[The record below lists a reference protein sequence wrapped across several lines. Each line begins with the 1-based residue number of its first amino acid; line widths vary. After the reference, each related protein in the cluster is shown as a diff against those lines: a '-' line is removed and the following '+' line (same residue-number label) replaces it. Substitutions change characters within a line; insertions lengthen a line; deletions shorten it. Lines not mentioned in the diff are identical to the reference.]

1 MLAISEQATAKLQG
15 ESGFTAWLARSP
27 LLRCLAIYG
36 EMPRRFALTAVLLAA
51 VNAAL
56 VGQQVLV
63 GRAVQEAGMGRLVV
77 AVAEGGFDYSRV
89 WFWAALLLG
98 LALGR
103 SIVQYFAGLLSL
115 TIGQE
120 LLTILRQRIL
130 IQIQRLDLSYHWSHG
145 VGEMVTRM
153 TRDAD
158 KVRDALINFWRQMFE
173 TGLVVAISTGVLIW
187 YSPWL
192 GLVPL
197 GLLAAGITLL
207 WRQADTLVAL
217 DRKIGAAYDAVTQD
231 LSEGVNGVRVIKA
244 FGLGEARSARFAEH
258 VDTFRRE
265 ARAAIR
271 HAARSVPV
279 PQAVIALGHAWVLGY
294 GAWLISSGHLQIG
307 SLVAAMLVVNTLVL
321 RIEGIGRLLQ
331 VVADARSSAAR
342 IWEVLDAQPGI
353 VSGRARLPE
362 GPLGVRFQHV
372 SVSPLGDGGLVLHDL
387 NLTIQPGEIVAL
399 VGPTGSGKSILTGLL
414 PRLIEADRGAVQ
426 IGSDASGW
434 HDVRELE
441 LSDLRRRVHVL
452 PQESFLFSDTLAA
465 NLRLS
470 APQASE
476 DELHEALG
484 RAAASDVF
492 ARLSDGF
499 ATQLGDRGVTLSG
512 GQRQRITLA
521 RGLLA
526 EADILVLDDATSA
539 LDAQTERRAIE
550 NVRGLRRDDGKGG
563 DRPVTMLIVSS
574 RLSTILAADRVLVLA
589 QGRIAAAGT
598 HEELAAGNAAYR
610 ALMGI

>member
-1 MLAISEQATAKLQG
+1 MLAITEESEAKLKG
-15 ESGFTAWLARSP
+15 GSGFQAWLARSP

-36 EMPRRFALTAVLLAA
+36 EMPGRFALTAVLLAT
-51 VNAAL
+51 VNVAL

-63 GRAVQEAGMGRLVV
+63 GHAVQEAGAGKLVL
-77 AVAEGGFDYSRV
+77 ANSGGFDYSRV
-89 WFWAALLLG
+89 WFWAAVLLG
-98 LALGR
+98 ISLGR
-103 SIVQYFAGLLSL
+103 SVVQYFAQLLSL

-120 LLTILRQRIL
+120 LLTTLRQRIL
-130 IQIQRLDLSYHWSHG
+130 VQIQRLDLSYHWRHG

-173 TGLVVAISTGVLIW
+173 TGLVVAISAGVLAW
-187 YSPWL
+187 YSPLL

-197 GLLAAGITLL
+197 ALLVAGIALL

-244 FGLGEARSARFAEH
+244 FGLGEARAARFAAH

-265 ARAAIR
+265 ARAAIA
-271 HAARSVPV
+271 HAAKSVPL
-279 PQAVIALGHAWVLGY
+279 PQTVIALGHAWVLGY
-294 GAWLISSGHLQIG
+294 GAWLIGRGELGIG
-307 SLVAAMLVVNTLVL
+307 ALVAAMLVVNTLVL

-331 VVADARSSAAR
+331 VIADARSSASR
-342 IWEVLDAQPGI
+342 IWEVLDAEPGI

-362 GPLGVRFQHV
+362 GPLGIRLDHV
-372 SVSPLGDGGLVLHDL
+372 SASPLGDGGLVLHDL
-387 NLTIQPGEIVAL
+387 SLTIQPGEIVAL
-399 VGPTGSGKSILTGLL
+399 VGPTGSGKSILTNLL
-414 PRLIEADRGAVQ
+414 PRLVEAEQGAVQ
-426 IGSDASGW
+426 IGSDALGW

-465 NLRLS
+465 NLRLAAS
-470 APQASE
+470 EASE
-476 DELHEALG
+476 DDLHRALDQ
-484 RAAASDVF
+484 AAAGEIFD
-492 ARLSDGF
+492 RLSDGF
-499 ATQLGDRGVTLSG
+499 VTKVGDRGVTLSG
-512 GQRQRITLA
+512 GQRQRICLA

-526 EADILVLDDATSA
+526 DADILVLDDATSA
-539 LDAQTERRAIE
+539 LDAVTERRAIE
-550 NVRGLRRDDGKGG
+550 NVRGLRDGA
-563 DRPVTMLIVSS
+563 RPVTMLIVSS

-589 QGRIAAAGT
+589 QGRIVASGT
-598 HEELAAGNAAYR
+598 HTELAAENPSYR

>member
-1 MLAISEQATAKLQG
+1 MLAITEESQARLRG
-15 ESGFTAWLARSP
+15 GSGFSAWLARSP
-27 LLRCLAIYG
+27 LLRGLAIYG
-36 EMPRRFALTAVLLAA
+36 EMPGRFALTAVLLAA

-63 GRAVQEAGMGRLVV
+63 GHAVQEAGAGKLVV
-77 AVAEGGFDYSRV
+77 GGDYGRV
-89 WFWAALLLG
+89 WFWAAVLLG
-98 LALGR
+98 ISLGR
-103 SIVQYFAGLLSL
+103 AVVQDFAQLLSL

-130 IQIQRLDLSYHWSHG
+130 VQIQRLDLAYHWRHG

-173 TGLVVAISTGVLIW
+173 TGLVVAVSVGVLAW
-187 YSPWL
+187 YSPLL

-197 GLLAAGITLL
+197 ALLVTGIALL

-244 FGLGEARSARFAEH
+244 FGLGEARTSRFAAH

-265 ARAAIR
+265 ARAAIL
-271 HAARSVPV
+271 HAARSVPL
-279 PQAVIALGHAWVLGY
+279 PQTVIALGHAWVLGY
-294 GAWLISSGHLQIG
+294 GAWLISRGELGVGALI
-307 SLVAAMLVVNTLVL
+307 AAMLVVNTLVL
-321 RIEGIGRLLQ
+321 QIEGIGRLLQ
-331 VVADARSSAAR
+331 VVADARSSAGR
-342 IWEVLDAQPGI
+342 IWEVLDAEPSIVPGR
-353 VSGRARLPE
+353 GRLPE
-362 GPLGVRFQHV
+362 GPLGIRLDQV
-372 SVSPLGDGGLVLHDL
+372 SASPLGDGGLVLHEL
-387 NLTIQPGEIVAL
+387 SLTIRPGEIVAL
-399 VGPTGSGKSILTGLL
+399 VGPTGSGKSILTSLL
-414 PRLIEADRGAVQ
+414 PRLVEAEQGAVL
-426 IGSDASGW
+426 IGSDALGW

-452 PQESFLFSDTLAA
+452 PQESFLFSDTLSA
-465 NLRLS
+465 NLRLA
-470 APQASE
+470 APDASDE
-476 DELHEALG
+476 DLHLALD
-484 RAAASDVF
+484 RAAAGEVF

-499 ATQLGDRGVTLSG
+499 ATRVGDRGITLSG
-512 GQRQRITLA
+512 GQRQRICLA

-526 EADILVLDDATSA
+526 DADVLVLDDATSA
-539 LDAQTERRAIE
+539 LDAATERRAID
-550 NVRGLRRDDGKGG
+550 NVRKLSGG

-574 RLSTILAADRVLVLA
+574 RLSTILAADRVLMLA

-598 HEELAAGNAAYR
+598 HDQLAAESPAYR
-610 ALMGI
+610 AFMGI